1 MKEIQLKENDI
12 DAMKK
17 LNSTNGY
24 FILYVELLQLIDTH
38 KMYRKEKNDYQCALI
53 EYRLTDINFHTEVG
67 MLCNG
72 EYDALTERIKEE
84 MNS

>member
-17 LNSTNGY
+17 LNSMNGY

-38 KMYRKEKNDYQCALI
+38 RMYRKRK
-53 EYRLTDINFHTEVG
+53 TTINV
-67 MLCNG
+67 L
-72 EYDALTERIKEE
+72 
-84 MNS
+84 